1 MTGVQTWLFRSKT
14 ISIKQSEIEKNWW
27 IADAEG
33 QTLGRFASKIAQ
45 ILRGKHKVNYTPHMD
60 MGDCVVV
67 INAEKIQVTGK
78 KETDKT
84 YFRHTGYPGG
94 GKETSVAELRRKYP
108 ERIVENAVKGML
120 PHNRL
125 GRSINSHLKVYAGTD
140 HPHTAQQPK
149 ILEL

>member
-1 MTGVQTWLFRSKT
+1 
-14 ISIKQSEIEKNWW
+14 
-27 IADAEG
+27 
-33 QTLGRFASKIAQ
+33 
-45 ILRGKHKVNYTPHMD
+45 MD

-67 INAEKIQVTGK
+67 INAEKIQLTGL

-94 GKETSVAELRRKYP
+94 GKETSVADMRRSHP

-125 GRSINSHLKVYAGTD
+125 GRNIMSHLKVYTGTD
-140 HPHTAQQPK
+140 HPHIAQQPK
-149 ILEL
+149 LLEI

>member
-1 MTGVQTWLFRSKT
+1 MKMKT
-14 ISIKQSEIEKNWW
+14 ISIKESEIEKNWW

-45 ILRGKHKVNYTPHMD
+45 ILRGKHKVNFTPHMD

-67 INAEKIQVTGK
+67 VNADKISLTGS
-78 KETDKT
+78 KETKKS

-94 GKETSVAELRRKYP
+94 GIETTVAEMRSKYP
-108 ERIVENAVKGML
+108 ERIIENAVKGML

-125 GRSINSHLKVYAGTD
+125 GRNILSHLKVYAGID
-140 HPHTAQQPK
+140 HPHIAQQPK

>member
-1 MTGVQTWLFRSKT
+1 MWALFEVKMKT

-33 QTLGRFASKIAQ
+33 QTLGRFASNIAQ
-45 ILRGKHKVNYTPHMD
+45 ILRGKHKVNFTPHMD

-67 INAEKIQVTGK
+67 VNAEKIQVTGS

-84 YFRHTGYPGG
+84 YFRHSGFPGG
-94 GKETSVAELRRKYP
+94 GRETSVAEMRRKHP
-108 ERIVENAVKGML
+108 ERIVENAIKGML

-125 GRSINSHLKVYAGTD
+125 GRKLFSHLKVFTGHD
-140 HPHTAQQPK
+140 HSHQAQQPK
-149 ILEL
+149 ILET